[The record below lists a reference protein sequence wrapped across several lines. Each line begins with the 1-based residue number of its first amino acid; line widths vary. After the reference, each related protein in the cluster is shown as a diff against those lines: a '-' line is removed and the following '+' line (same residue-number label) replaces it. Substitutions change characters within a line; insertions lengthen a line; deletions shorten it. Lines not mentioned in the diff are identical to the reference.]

1 MLAAAARHAIRT
13 SALPYERPTVP
24 KLTGRRAAFLAALLL
39 AAAFPRLAAATETKT
54 RVAILGVD
62 HAAQLVAEKDQP
74 GTLAAWLDMAKPNAV
89 CIERPPEQASRQDYY
104 EFTYEVQGIILPWAA
119 ARGTDLC
126 PIDWT
131 PPMDDQLLGF
141 GLDLDTPPEI
151 RKAQGFQG
159 FLTFADPK
167 ALAWYFFAAED
178 SATLAQLRKGA
189 SEPARADRDLPRR
202 LYLYRTY
209 MQAQRI
215 RAAAKARPGKTV
227 VVVVGYFHKPDIEAI
242 LQHDAA
248 IELVAPTSLGRPDE
262 ADVRAATTAGHRGA
276 ILAFNLLGMQAGT
289 GNVNWD
295 WVGRVL
301 ADFAGAAPT
310 PEAKLF
316 ETRHALLTGRIAAG
330 EAVRRYKA
338 IAADPA
344 AATPLTWNGVK
355 DDARID
361 SFFDPFGNL
370 EVRQRARVELARS
383 LFALGNANQAE
394 AELARLAA
402 DLSPRKALQLQ
413 GYTPLLK
420 PATQAP

>member
-1 MLAAAARHAIRT
+1 MLSGRPAPI
-13 SALPYERPTVP
+13 ERPTVP
-24 KLTGRRAAFLAALLL
+24 TSIRRRALALAALLL
-39 AAAFPRLAAATETKT
+39 AAALPRFAAAAEAKT

-62 HAAQLVAEKDQP
+62 HAAQLVAEEDQP
-74 GTLAAWLDMAKPNAV
+74 GTLAAWLDMVKPDAV
-89 CIERPPEQASRQDYY
+89 CIERPPEQASRGDYY

-119 ARGTDLC
+119 ARGTELC

-131 PPMDDQLLGF
+131 PPMDDQLLAF

-159 FLTFADPK
+159 FLTFPDPK
-167 ALAWYFFAAED
+167 ILDWGFFAAED
-178 SATLAQLRKGA
+178 PATLAPLRKWAG
-189 SEPARADRDLPRR
+189 EPAPRADRDLPRR

-215 RAAAKARPGKTV
+215 RAAAKARPGQTLV
-227 VVVVGYFHKPDIEAI
+227 VIVGYFHKLDIEAI

-248 IELVAPTSLGRPDE
+248 IALVAPASFGRPDE
-262 ADVRAATTAGHRGA
+262 PAVRAATTQAHRAA

-301 ADFAGAAPT
+301 ADFAGAEPA

-316 ETRHALLTGRIAAG
+316 ETRHALLTGKIAPA
-330 EAVRRYKA
+330 EAARRYEA

-344 AATPLTWNGVK
+344 AAAPLTWNGVK
-355 DDARID
+355 DSARID

-370 EVRQRARVELARS
+370 DIRQRARVELARS
-383 LFALGNANQAE
+383 LFALGKAKQAE
-394 AELARLAA
+394 AKLANLAA
-402 DLSPRKALQLQ
+402 ELPPRKALQLH

-420 PATQAP
+420 PAAE

>member
-1 MLAAAARHAIRT
+1 MLCERPAPI
-13 SALPYERPTVP
+13 ERPTVP
-24 KLTGRRAAFLAALLL
+24 ISIRRRAALLAALLF
-39 AAAFPRLAAATETKT
+39 AAALPRLAAVAEAKT

-62 HAAQLVAEKDQP
+62 HAAQLVAEQDQP
-74 GTLAAWLDMAKPNAV
+74 GTLAAWLDMAKPDAL
-89 CIERPPEQASRQDYY
+89 CIERPPEQASRGDYY
-104 EFTYEVQGIILPWAA
+104 EFTYEVQGVILPWAA

-151 RKAQGFQG
+151 RKPQGFQG
-159 FLTFADPK
+159 FLTFPDAK
-167 ALAWYFFAAED
+167 TLAWDFFAAQD
-178 SATLAQLRKGA
+178 PATLAPLRKWAG
-189 SEPARADRDLPRR
+189 EPAPRADRDLPRR

-215 RAAAKARPGKTV
+215 RAAAKARPGQTV

-248 IELVAPTSLGRPDE
+248 IELVAPPSLGRPDE
-262 ADVRAATTAGHRGA
+262 AAVRAATTAEHRGA

-310 PEAKLF
+310 PEARLL
-316 ETRHALLTGRIAAG
+316 ETRHALLTGKIAPV
-330 EAVRRYKA
+330 EAARRYEA

-355 DDARID
+355 DGARID

-370 EVRQRARVELARS
+370 DVRQRARVERARS
-383 LFALGNANQAE
+383 LFALGKAKQAE

-402 DLSPRKALQLQ
+402 ELPPRKALQLQ

-420 PATQAP
+420 PEAKAP

>member
-1 MLAAAARHAIRT
+1 VKFMLGRRALILAAMLLTVAQPGLAAAQEA
-13 SALPYERPTVP
+13 
-24 KLTGRRAAFLAALLL
+24 
-39 AAAFPRLAAATETKT
+39 KT

-62 HAAQLVAEKDQP
+62 HTAQLVAEKDQP
-74 GTLAAWLDMAKPNAV
+74 GTLAAWLDLVKPSAV
-89 CIERPPEQASRQDYY
+89 CIERPPEQASRGDYY

-119 ARGTDLC
+119 ARGTGLC

-159 FLTFADPK
+159 FLTFPDAKTLGWD
-167 ALAWYFFAAED
+167 FFAAED
-178 SATLAQLRKGA
+178 PATLAPLQKWAG
-189 SEPARADRDLPRR
+189 EPARADRDLPRR

-215 RAAAKARPGKTV
+215 RAAAKTRPGQTL

-242 LQHDAA
+242 LAQDVA
-248 IELVAPTSLGRPDE
+248 IELVAPPSLGRPDD
-262 ADVRAATTAGHRGA
+262 AAVRAATTAEHRGA

-301 ADFAGAAPT
+301 ADFGSAT

-316 ETRHALLTGRIAAG
+316 ATRHALLTGKIAPTQA
-330 EAVRRYKA
+330 ARRYEA

-355 DDARID
+355 DKARID

-370 EVRQRARVELARS
+370 DVAQRARVERARC
-383 LFALGNANQAE
+383 LFALGKAKAAE
-394 AELARLAA
+394 AELAALGAE
-402 DLSPRKALQLQ
+402 LSPRKALQLQ

-420 PATQAP
+420 PATKAP

>member
-1 MLAAAARHAIRT
+1 MPTSIR
-13 SALPYERPTVP
+13 
-24 KLTGRRAAFLAALLL
+24 RRALALAALLL
-39 AAAFPRLAAATETKT
+39 AAALPRLAAAAVAKT

-62 HAAQLVAEKDQP
+62 HAAQLVAEHDQP
-74 GTLAAWLDMAKPNAV
+74 GMLAAWLDMAKPDAV
-89 CIERPPEQASRQDYY
+89 CIERPPEQASRGDYY

-151 RKAQGFQG
+151 RKPQGFQG
-159 FLTFADPK
+159 FLTFPDAK
-167 ALAWYFFAAED
+167 TLAWDFFAAED
-178 SATLAQLRKGA
+178 PATLAPLKKWAG
-189 SEPARADRDLPRR
+189 EPAPRADRDLPRR

-248 IELVAPTSLGRPDE
+248 IELIAPPSLGRPDE
-262 ADVRAATTAGHRGA
+262 AAVGAATTAEHRGA

-310 PEAKLF
+310 PEARLF
-316 ETRHALLTGRIAAG
+316 ETRHALLTGKIAPA
-330 EAVRRYKA
+330 EAARRYEA

-355 DDARID
+355 DGARID

-370 EVRQRARVELARS
+370 DVRQRARLELARC
-383 LFALGNANQAE
+383 LFALGKAKQAE
-394 AELARLAA
+394 AELANLAA
-402 DLSPRKALQLQ
+402 ELPPRKALQLH

-420 PATQAP
+420 PAVR